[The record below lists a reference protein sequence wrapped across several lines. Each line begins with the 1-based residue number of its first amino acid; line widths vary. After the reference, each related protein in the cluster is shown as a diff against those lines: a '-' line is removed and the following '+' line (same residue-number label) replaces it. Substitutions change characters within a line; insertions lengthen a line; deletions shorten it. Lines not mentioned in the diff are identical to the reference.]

1 MSYILKDSSQ
11 GTIAVKL
18 TDAAR
23 KKLSEGRLNIE
34 LFQLG
39 DSEYCYDCYS
49 TLPNLYAGTN
59 ILQAE
64 HNAQNLNPIPELNKG
79 HIKYP
84 LPTTSNSNTDTFGAA
99 QANHKIEEVFN
110 TASQRGFF
118 SGATTACTCDVDTT
132 LPYEITN
139 WSANTT
145 SAYTLNANWCFPASA
160 MSGTQLVTLLSS
172 STYTDT
178 GAFREAG
185 GYTPV
190 QGDLLGVRFNFSS
203 GGTGTCASV
212 VCSAAGPTL
221 FYQVTDTS
229 ITNTAQTAIW
239 TTMTVDRNV
248 PNLMQNGVSYA
259 AAAAGDPQTN
269 WNNIVSGI
277 TGDTL
282 SNDGGFPQY
291 CACVQVYP
299 SVSGGTYSA
308 TSENPF
314 LTWYSS
320 DTPIPYWSPGS
331 LQFENNCDVSVT
343 DVKVWNMNVPWTQQ
357 VAGVNSTTQGF
368 EAVTY
373 YGSTGF
379 CGTKEY
385 LGYQSNSGQE
395 DTGSISDYYRP
406 TQMSSSWYYDSYKH
420 IRTVLPSQQKTIG
433 IFNYTNQ
440 TISNFYGE
448 KFALKK
454 QGSTITG
461 IGEAPNFKISFP
473 WLMWHKKRVTGTGEG
488 NEAAFGQCFYVDP
501 KIGGV
506 FPDAPEVMQ
515 SALNT
520 NMNEFPGLRYY
531 YLWDDNQGP
540 QLTSTGSSTVG
551 PNPVGKVWPDLKI
564 ITIHDEELVAA
575 LSYKSNRSWTLPAPT
590 ITKINAGT
598 NCVGSASTIGVFG
611 GPGETLYISYLMESS
626 SGLTTGLHCNY
637 YLPVEAP
644 SNGLTQDLEIK
655 FGAEFPYLRP
665 WQPQPTN
672 ADISTD
678 YNTASWNAGIYF
690 GASSG
695 GTGWQANKIWLLY
708 QTVIGGTQPLP
719 QLWNKTE
726 VTQLIPNAYN
736 TYGYQIHGSAMTQAD
751 TTFYLTAANM
761 ATGTTYDLNT
771 YIKIPSATT
780 ESTELQ
786 FGDEYFMYGTL
797 NTDIMATIYEMRYNV
812 NIGVNQFI
820 TSVNPTWPGAAENV
834 KITEIGLFDNEN
846 GIPDLMAIAKF
857 ESPVIRN
864 STQQF
869 VLSLDF

>member
-11 GTIAVKL
+11 GQIAVKL
-18 TDAAR
+18 TDAGR

-39 DSEYCYDCYS
+39 DSEYCYNCYD
-49 TLPNLYAGTN
+49 TLPNLYAGIN

-64 HNAQNLNPIPELNKG
+64 HNAQNLNPVPELNKG
-79 HIKYP
+79 HVKYP
-84 LPTTSNSNTDTFGAA
+84 IPINADSDSQTFGVA
-99 QANHKIEEVFN
+99 QANHNVEEVFN
-110 TASQRGFF
+110 TATQRGFF
-118 SGATTACTCDVDTT
+118 TGATTACTCDVDTT

-190 QGDLLGVRFNFSS
+190 QGDILGIRFNFSS

-221 FYQVTDTS
+221 FYQITDTVV
-229 ITNTAQTAIW
+229 TNTAQTGIW
-239 TTMTVDRNV
+239 ITATVDRNV
-248 PNLMQNGVSYA
+248 PNLMQAGVSYGA
-259 AAAAGDPQTN
+259 TPGTSQTN

-277 TGDTL
+277 TADTI
-282 SNDGGFPQY
+282 SNDGGFPRY

-299 SVSGGTYSA
+299 AVSGGTYSA
-308 TSENPF
+308 NSENPF

-331 LQFENNCDVSVT
+331 LQFENNCDVSVA
-343 DVKVWNMNVPWTQQ
+343 DVKVWNMNVPWTEQ
-357 VAGVNSTTQGF
+357 VAGVDSTNQGY
-368 EAVTY
+368 ESYNY

-385 LGYQSNSGQE
+385 LGYKSDSGQI
-395 DTGSISDYYRP
+395 DSGDVADFYNPNQI
-406 TQMSSSWYYDSYKH
+406 SSSWYYDSYKH
-420 IRTVLPSQQKTIG
+420 VRTVMPSQQKTIA

-454 QGSTITG
+454 NGTTTTG
-461 IGEAPNFKISFP
+461 VGEATNFKISFP
-473 WLMWHKKRVTGTGEG
+473 WLMWHKKRVTGTGSGDEG
-488 NEAAFGQCFYVDP
+488 TFGQCFYVDP
-501 KIGGV
+501 QVNNV
-506 FPDAPEVMQ
+506 FPDAPNVMQ
-515 SALNT
+515 SSVND

-540 QLTSTGSSTVG
+540 MMSSTGQTTVG

-590 ITKINAGT
+590 VKKINAGT
-598 NCVGSASTIGVFG
+598 NCVGSASTIGVFTN
-611 GPGETLYISYLMESS
+611 PGSTMYLTYLMESN

-637 YLPVEAP
+637 YIPVEAP
-644 SNGLTQDLEIK
+644 NGGVTQDLEIR
-655 FGAEFPYLRP
+655 FGQEFPYLRP
-665 WQPQPTN
+665 WQAQPTN
-672 ADISTD
+672 ADIGQIDNDSQ
-678 YNTASWNAGIYF
+678 AAGINW

-695 GTGWQANKIWLLY
+695 GTGWQANKVWLLF
-708 QTVIGGTQPLP
+708 QEVIGSDQPSP
-719 QLWNKTE
+719 HLWKKTE
-726 VTQLIPNAYN
+726 VTQLIPSTYN
-736 TYGYQIHGSAMTQAD
+736 TYGNQIHGSAMTQAD
-751 TTFYLTAANM
+751 TVFYLTAANI
-761 ATGTTYDLNT
+761 ATATTYTLND
-771 YIKIPSATT
+771 YIKVPSATT

-786 FGDEYFMYGTL
+786 FGDEYFMYGAL
-797 NTDIMATIYEMRYNV
+797 DSDIMATIYEMRYNV
-812 NIGVNQFI
+812 NIGNNQFV
-820 TSVNPTWPGAAENV
+820 TSVNPTWPGASEDI

-857 ESPVIRN
+857 QSPVIRN
-864 STQQF
+864 SAQQF